1 MEWSQV
7 LQDPVLKEL
16 PYKIE
21 LNEDG
26 HIVMSPASNLH
37 GYLQSRLVMEL
48 AKKIDDGDILV
59 ETSIQTSKNVKVAD
73 VCWASSQFI
82 EKFGFETPYP
92 KAPELC
98 IEVRSP
104 SNTDREMNEKI
115 ELYLAKGALEV
126 WICDSE
132 GLVRFFCHEGEVTE
146 SRLAPGFPTHI
157 RV

>member
-7 LQDPVLKEL
+7 LEDPLLKDL

-37 GYLQSRLVMEL
+37 GYLQSRLVTAL
-48 AKKIDDGDILV
+48 ASIVDGGEILV
-59 ETSIQTSKNVKVAD
+59 ETSIETSKNVKVAD
-73 VCWASSQFI
+73 VCWASAQFI
-82 EKFGFETPYP
+82 QRFGFQTPYL

-98 IEVRSP
+98 VEVRSP

-115 ELYLAKGALEV
+115 ELYLAQGALEV
-126 WICDSE
+126 WVCDCE
-132 GLVRFFCHEGEVTE
+132 GAMRFFCHEGEIPDSDLV
-146 SRLAPGFPTHI
+146 PGFPKNI
-157 RV
+157 RS

>member
-48 AKKIDDGDILV
+48 AKKNRRRRHPCRDEHPDIQERQSSGCML
-59 ETSIQTSKNVKVAD
+59 
-73 VCWASSQFI
+73 ASSQFI

-104 SNTDREMNEKI
+104 SNTEREMSEKI

-132 GLVRFFCHEGEVTE
+132 GLVRFFCHEGEIAE
-146 SRLAPGFPTHI
+146 SRLVPRFSTNI